1 MEKLTKEKFII
12 FDDVFDRLR
21 LEYEHYEYCILD
33 NVRIYQYYGEYRLVG
48 EDVFEKKRNVMPV
61 VAKIYYCNDIQSVK
75 AKMSLEAFY
84 GITRYELH
92 RKEVMLIRYKTLEEL
107 QKGAY
112 ETLGKVNGILYL
124 PNKEESELITKN
136 KHRRVKANGLRRIFE
151 NDIKK

>member
-48 EDVFEKKRNVMPV
+48 ENAFEKKRNVMPV
-61 VAKIYYCNDIQSVK
+61 VAKIYYCNEIQSVK

-92 RKEVMLIRYKTLEEL
+92 RKEVTLIKYKTLEEL
-107 QKGAY
+107 QKGVY

-124 PNKEESELITKN
+124 PNKKESELITKN
-136 KHRRVKANGLRRIFE
+136 KHRRIKAKGLRRIFE
-151 NDIKK
+151 

>member
-21 LEYEHYEYCILD
+21 LDYEHYEDCRVD

-48 EDVFEKKRNVMPV
+48 ENMFDKKHNVMPV
-61 VAKIYYCNDIQSVK
+61 IARIYHCNEIQSVK

-92 RKEVMLIRYKTLEEL
+92 RKEVTLIRYKTLEEL
-107 QKGAY
+107 QKGVY
-112 ETLGKVNGILYL
+112 ETLGKVNGVMYL
-124 PNKEESELITKN
+124 HNKEESDLITKN

-151 NDIKK
+151 NV

>member
-48 EDVFEKKRNVMPV
+48 ENAFEKKRNVMPV
-61 VAKIYYCNDIQSVK
+61 VAKIYYCNEIQSVK
-75 AKMSLEAFY
+75 AKMSLEAFH

-92 RKEVMLIRYKTLEEL
+92 RKEVTLIRYKTLEEL
-107 QKGAY
+107 QKGVY
-112 ETLGKVNGILYL
+112 ETLGKVNG
-124 PNKEESELITKN
+124 KN

-151 NDIKK
+151 NDNL

>member
-48 EDVFEKKRNVMPV
+48 ENAFEKKRNVMPV
-61 VAKIYYCNDIQSVK
+61 IAKIYYCNEIQSVK

-92 RKEVMLIRYKTLEEL
+92 REEVTLIRYKTLKEL
-107 QKGAY
+107 QKG
-112 ETLGKVNGILYL
+112 V
-124 PNKEESELITKN
+124 
-136 KHRRVKANGLRRIFE
+136 
-151 NDIKK
+151 